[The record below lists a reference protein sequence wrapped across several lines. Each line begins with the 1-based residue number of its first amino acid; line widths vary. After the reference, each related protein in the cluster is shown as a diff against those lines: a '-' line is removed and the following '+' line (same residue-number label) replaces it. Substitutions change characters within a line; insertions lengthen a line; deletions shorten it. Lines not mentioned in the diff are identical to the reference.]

1 MSFST
6 RLLAATALGM
16 VALGTAAWPAYSAK
30 FDAKA
35 YYSSNCAMC
44 HGATGQGAM
53 GPNLKKVEAKGDKF
67 IATRITKGSPKGMP
81 PFKLGA
87 ADLKALTT
95 YVKSL

>member
-6 RLLAATALGM
+6 RLLTATALGL

-35 YYSSNCAMC
+35 YYGSNCAAC
-44 HGATGQGAM
+44 HGAAGQGGM

-67 IATRITKGSPKGMP
+67 IAMRITQGSPKGMP

-87 ADLKALTT
+87 ADLKALTV
-95 YVKSL
+95 YVKGL